1 VLVRSAAETPY
12 GTQAPFALHI
22 GPGVDLSEGNGFRP
36 TRDSG
41 FGTPVREWC
50 AGTYRG
56 TIFYENV
63 MHFTVIARFKLRVA
77 K

>member
-12 GTQAPFALHI
+12 GTRGPFTLHI

-36 TRDSG
+36 ARDSG
-41 FGTPVREWC
+41 AGAPLREWC

-63 MHFTVIARFKLRVA
+63 MKFTVIARFNLRVA